1 MPCCLHPK
9 YNVESFKMKILYIC
23 THNRCRSILSEAVTN
38 HLSKGKI
45 EAKSAGSQPVGQ
57 VHPLSIKYLA
67 EAGIATQGLT
77 SQSWDEFEEF
87 APDIVVTVCDSAA
100 GEACPVWFG
109 STLKVHWGLQ
119 DPSKLTG
126 SEEEIADAFRQT
138 IAIITQRVEGLIQVA
153 QQDKA
158 EWPSHLAKMGAT
170 V

>member
-1 MPCCLHPK
+1 
-9 YNVESFKMKILYIC
+9 MKILYIC

-109 STLKVHWGLQ
+109 STMKVHWGLQ

-153 QQDKA
+153 HQDKA
-158 EWPSHLAKMGAT
+158 EWPSHLVKMGAT